1 MVDAYIFLKKINF
14 PNYKYFEDVNWAYSD
29 FFEKL
34 MTVLPTLHPV
44 RLNKSKGILKT
55 GLMERYLRNLGQ
67 GTKSLKC
74 LRKQGFISIKSY
86 IKRLSATQKSSLQL
100 KTKLSLMKNFQ
111 KVLAN
116 QNNYVIP

>member
-1 MVDAYIFLKKINF
+1 MVNAYNIALKKINF
-14 PNYKYFEDVNWAYSD
+14 PNYEYFEDVNRAYSD

-67 GTKSLKC
+67 GTK
-74 LRKQGFISIKSY
+74 RGFISIKSY
-86 IKRLSATQKSSLQL
+86 IKRLSTTQKSSLQL

-116 QNNYVIP
+116 QNNYVIT